1 MVTTQQEVP
10 VRNTIGFIT
19 MAMAVVASPQI
30 AAQAG
35 QGAPAQVTPVV
46 RITVSGCVEASDQSA
61 VDDKKIDTKYTLTD
75 AKSRT
80 NSKSGQGGQ
89 TSGTGSQ
96 AGSQSSSTYRLNGSS
111 AATLEPEVGHQV
123 EIVAIVE
130 DPGTPTPVGT
140 SGSSESTAKAPKL
153 KVEQIKVI
161 APTCP
166 PK

>member
-1 MVTTQQEVP
+1 MVTTKQEVP
-10 VRNTIGFIT
+10 LRNTIGFIT

-35 QGAPAQVTPVV
+35 QGTTAQVTPVV

-61 VDDKKIDTKYTLTD
+61 GDAKKTDTKYTLTD
-75 AKSRT
+75 AKSQT
-80 NSKSGQGGQ
+80 TPKSEQGGQ

-96 AGSQSSSTYRLNGSS
+96 SGSQSSSTYRLNGSD
-111 AATLEPEVGHQV
+111 ATLDPQVGHQV
-123 EIVAIVE
+123 EIVAVVE

-153 KVEQIKVI
+153 KVERIKVI